1 MIGEYLGNAAIGYV
15 LGSIPTGLVLGYLWL
30 RTDIR
35 EFGSGKT
42 GMTNILRTAG
52 PIPAVL
58 GLVVDVGKGAVPVL
72 IGRLVFDDLGV
83 AMAGGGAAVLGHVWP
98 VFAGFRGG
106 RGVATALGTLLGA
119 VPLLSLAI
127 LGAAAIAIA
136 TTRIA
141 SVMSLVGGIA
151 AVGITGGLAIAGKLD
166 AVIAWYAVAVVGFL
180 YYMHIPNIRR
190 LLAGTEP
197 KLGQGGDEPA
207 SG

>member
-15 LGSIPTGLVLGYLWL
+15 LGSVPTGLVLGYLWL
-30 RTDIR
+30 RKDIR

-52 PIPAVL
+52 PVPAVL
-58 GLVVDVGKGAVPVL
+58 GLLVDVGKGAAPVL
-72 IGRLVFDDLGV
+72 IGRFLFDDLGV
-83 AMAGGGAAVLGHVWP
+83 AMAGGGTAVLGHVWP

-119 VPLLSLAI
+119 IPLLALAI
-127 LGAAAIAIA
+127 LGAGVIAVA

-141 SVMSLVGGIA
+141 SVMSLVGGLA
-151 AVGITGGLAIAGKLD
+151 AVGVTGGLAIAGELD
-166 AVIAWYAVAVVGFL
+166 AVIAWYAIAVVGFL

-190 LLAGTEP
+190 LIAGTEP
-197 KLGQGGDEPA
+197 RLGQGGDEPA